1 MLIYVSTLEAEFS
14 ALSTVDDGLIE
25 RIADGDME
33 AFRQL
38 YEIASG
44 SIYGFALSITK
55 SAHDAEDVLQDTFLT
70 VHRSA
75 AGYQPMGK
83 PMAWILTIARNHA
96 RMRLRSNGKTTGCDD
111 DFQLQSDEALA
122 RIESVEN
129 RMLIEGLMT
138 ALDSEERQIV
148 MLHAVSG
155 LKNREIA
162 ALLELPLNTVLSK
175 YHRAIKKL
183 RIKAKEEGLSL

>member
-1 MLIYVSTLEAEFS
+1 MLIYVSALEAEFS
-14 ALSTVDDGLIE
+14 VSPRADDALIE

-55 SAHDAEDVLQDTFLT
+55 NVHDAEDVLQDTFLT

-75 AGYQPMGK
+75 AGYQPMGR

-96 RMRLRSNGKTTGCDD
+96 LMRLRSNAKTTGCDD
-111 DFQLQSDEALA
+111 LQFQSDEAVL

-129 RMLIEGLMT
+129 RILIRELMT

-148 MLHAVSG
+148 MLHAASG

-183 RIKAKEEGLSL
+183 RIKAKEEGLSE

>member
-1 MLIYVSTLEAEFS
+1 MVIYLSALEAAFS
-14 ALSTVDDGLIE
+14 ASSTVDDGLIE

-55 SAHDAEDVLQDTFLT
+55 NAHDAEDVLQDTFLT

-75 AGYQPMGK
+75 AEYQPMGK

-96 RMRLRSNGKTTGCDD
+96 RMRLRSNGKTAEWDERL
-111 DFQLQSDEALA
+111 LQSDEALA
-122 RIESVEN
+122 RIEAVEN
-129 RMLIEGLMT
+129 RLLIRQLIT

-148 MLHAVSG
+148 MLHAASG
-155 LKNREIA
+155 LKYREIA
-162 ALLELPLNTVLSK
+162 ALLELSLNTVLSK

-183 RIKAKEEGLSL
+183 RTKAKEEGLSL

>member
-1 MLIYVSTLEAEFS
+1 MLIYVSALEAAFS
-14 ALSTVDDGLIE
+14 ASSTVDDALIG

-33 AFRQL
+33 AFRQF
-38 YEIASG
+38 YESASG

-55 SAHDAEDVLQDTFLT
+55 NAQDAEDVLQDTFLT

-75 AGYQPMGK
+75 AGYRPMGK

-96 RMRLRSNGKTTGCDD
+96 RMRLRGSGKTTEYEE
-111 DFQLQSDEALA
+111 LRLSSDEALA

-129 RMLIEGLMT
+129 RLLIRELMT

-148 MLHAVSG
+148 MLHAASG

-162 ALLELPLNTVLSK
+162 DLLELPLNTVLSK

-183 RIKAKEEGLSL
+183 RGKAKEEGLIL

>member
-1 MLIYVSTLEAEFS
+1 MLIYVSALEAEFPVS
-14 ALSTVDDGLIE
+14 PTVDDALIK

-55 SAHDAEDVLQDTFLT
+55 NAHDAEDVLQDTFLT

-75 AGYQPMGK
+75 AEYQPMGK

-96 RMRLRSNGKTTGCDD
+96 RMRLRSNGKTAEWDD
-111 DFQLQSDEALA
+111 RLLQSDEALA
-122 RIESVEN
+122 RIEAVEN
-129 RMLIEGLMT
+129 RLLIRQLMT

-183 RIKAKEEGLSL
+183 RSKAKEEGLSE

>member
-1 MLIYVSTLEAEFS
+1 MLIYVSALEAEFS
-14 ALSTVDDGLIE
+14 ALPRADDALIG

-55 SAHDAEDVLQDTFLT
+55 NVHDAEDVLQDTFLT

-75 AGYQPMGK
+75 AGYQPMGR

-96 RMRLRSNGKTTGCDD
+96 LMRLRSNAKTTGCDD
-111 DFQLQSDEALA
+111 LQLQSDEAVL

-129 RMLIEGLMT
+129 RMLIGELMT

-148 MLHAVSG
+148 MLHAASG

-183 RIKAKEEGLSL
+183 RIKAKEEGLSE